1 MLFTDE
7 SRFPL
12 THRDGCQRVWRL
24 HGEQYILNVVQE
36 GEKFEQGSV
45 MVWGG
50 ISIDGRMDLVVR
62 DNLTAARYI
71 ELILLQHVLIAAYGV
86 GPEFELMHDNA
97 RTHAARIIRAV
108 LRELDIQEME

>member
-1 MLFTDE
+1 
-7 SRFPL
+7 
-12 THRDGCQRVWRL
+12 
-24 HGEQYILNVVQE
+24 
-36 GEKFEQGSV
+36 

-50 ISIDGRMDLVVR
+50 IIIDGRMDLVIVHS
-62 DNLTAARYI
+62 NLTATGYI
-71 ELILLQHVLIAAYGV
+71 EQILLQHVLIAAYGV